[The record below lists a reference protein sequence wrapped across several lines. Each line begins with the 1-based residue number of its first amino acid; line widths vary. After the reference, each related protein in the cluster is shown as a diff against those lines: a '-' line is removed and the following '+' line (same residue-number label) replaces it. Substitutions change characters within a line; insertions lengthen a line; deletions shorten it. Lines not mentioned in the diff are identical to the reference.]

1 MRKFQPVLC
10 ALLGA
15 AIVSCALAPVSP
27 ATAAVYSSQQAL
39 PAQTVQQFLAD
50 PAALLTQYPNGG
62 PALIAQVRN
71 LAASDPATLTALV
84 GLLASANSDQATAI
98 GTGLGQV
105 AQMAVRTDQSYANDI
120 QVAVVTSR
128 SDTALA
134 SFKAVVGGDI
144 QLAATSGGV
153 GGSGGGGEEGTSTTS
168 GLGGFFAGSALS
180 LTTFAKN
187 TPDTFPT
194 FSFAAGT
201 PGATSVSPS
210 Q

>member
-62 PALIAQVRN
+62 PALIVQVRN

-144 QLAATSGGV
+144 QLAATSGGA
-153 GGSGGGGEEGTSTTS
+153 GGSGGGGEEGTGTTS

>member
-62 PALIAQVRN
+62 PALIVQVRN

-144 QLAATSGGV
+144 QLAATSGGA